1 MFRFRAAKIGL
12 LVALLVLF
20 TGCTHPVWPHADNK
34 ELRSAMAEA
43 GQRCGPLVDDEETW
57 PSFDCTS
64 AANDGYVVVYENY
77 EALAYALYDYCREP
91 YAEFDENDWV
101 TSAGYFVRSGSAIID
116 TLRKHLDYDFYSA
129 QAFCFEV

>member
-1 MFRFRAAKIGL
+1 MFRFRAAKIGV

-20 TGCTHPVWPHADNK
+20 TGCAPPGWQHADNQ
-34 ELRSAMAEA
+34 ELRAAMAKA
-43 GQRCGPLVDDEETW
+43 GQSCGALETDTEYW

-64 AANDGYVVVYENY
+64 AANDGYVVVYGSHE
-77 EALAYALYDYCREP
+77 ELVDSMLEYCGEQ

-101 TSAGYFVRSGSAIID
+101 TSTGYFVRSGSAIIK

-129 QAFCFEV
+129 QAFCFEL

>member
-1 MFRFRAAKIGL
+1 MFRFRAAKVGI
-12 LVALLVLF
+12 LVSILVLF
-20 TGCTHPVWPHADNK
+20 TGCAQPGWLYTDHQ
-34 ELRSAMAEA
+34 ELRAAMAKA
-43 GQRCGPLVDDEETW
+43 GQSCGPISTDPDYW

-64 AANDGYVVVYENY
+64 AANDGYVAVYEDH
-77 EALAYALYDYCREP
+77 EQLVEELREYCRES

>member
-20 TGCTHPVWPHADNK
+20 TGCAHPVWPHADNK

-43 GQRCGPLVDDEETW
+43 GQHCGPLVEDEETW

-64 AANDGYVVVYENY
+64 AANDVYVVVYENY
-77 EALAYALYDYCREP
+77 EELAYALYDYCREP
-91 YAEFDENDWV
+91 YAEFDQNDWV

-116 TLRKHLDYDFYSA
+116 TLRKHLDYDFRSA